1 MHRLTI
7 EYGQM
12 PTRGMFNRAL
22 LEAMRPN
29 YPIRFRNDSRIGNAD
44 LDGDQLYREL
54 LKAHRDGTKESLE
67 WLRRHL
73 YFLDIHWD
81 SGQ

>member
-1 MHRLTI
+1 MKFVIKHGTVPSKER
-7 EYGQM
+7 
-12 PTRGMFNRAL
+12 FNRVL
-22 LEAMRPN
+22 GEILRPN
-29 YPIRFRNDSRIGNAD
+29 YPIRFRNDPRVGNTDLWAD
-44 LDGDQLYREL
+44 QFYREL
-54 LKAHRDGTKESLE
+54 VRAKIEGTAESLE

>member
-1 MHRLTI
+1 MEPVTI
-7 EYGQM
+7 GHGKF
-12 PTRGMFNRAL
+12 PKRGLFNRAL
-22 LEAMRPN
+22 LEATRPN
-29 YPIRFRNDSRIGNAD
+29 YPIRFRDDPRIGNAD
-44 LDGDQLYREL
+44 LDGNQFYQEL
-54 LKAHRDGTKESLE
+54 IKAHQEGTKESLE

>member
-1 MHRLTI
+1 MIIAHGELPR
-7 EYGQM
+7 
-12 PTRGMFNRAL
+12 RGMFNRAL

-29 YPIRFRNDSRIGNAD
+29 YPIRFRNDPRVGNAD
-44 LDGDQLYREL
+44 LGGEQFYREL
-54 LKAHRDGTKESLE
+54 QKAHREGTKDSLE